1 MSTGGS
7 RRQDRRETNP
17 AFSSRKLKLGTFQT
31 NLDSGC
37 VMSDLDGRLDITWP
51 NTIALARLAEEME
64 FEALVP
70 VARWHGF
77 GGATNPQGPGFEAY
91 TWAAGIA
98 ASTSK
103 PGVFATSHISLNHP
117 IVAAKQSAVIDH
129 ISGGRYALNIVTG
142 WNQPEIDM
150 FGNPMMGHAERY
162 ACAEEWFSIVKRL
175 WTEDDTFDH
184 EGKFYKIT
192 KGYLQPKP
200 LQAPYP
206 AVMSAGASERGREFA
221 AKYADLVFTVIRTGG
236 LDECRAHVQ
245 AYHTLARKT
254 YGREVRVWTLA
265 NIVQGETEREARDF
279 YQYYVH
285 EKGDWEAAKN
295 MIDTFSLEINAR
307 AIAPE
312 RMKALQEAFLA
323 GWGGLPLI
331 GTREQIVDGLQA
343 SCRPRRRSAVLAAFR
358 ARDAPIPRCD
368 LSAHQAGGTT
378 GPRLER
384 PQNIPEDSS
393 NRQQEVRYEHSRR
406 GRALARALSTRDKIL
421 ARGRRQWRAQ
431 RPRILPARWPD
442 GGGSQSLSGT
452 RKNQGILCVA

>member
-1 MSTGGS
+1 MNTGGS

-51 NTIALARLAEEME
+51 NTIALAKLAEEME

-91 TWAAGIA
+91 TWAAGMA

-103 PGVFATSHISLNHP
+103 PCVFATSHISLNHP

-200 LQAPYP
+200 IQAPYP

-245 AYHTLARKT
+245 AYHTLARET

-265 NIVQGETEREARDF
+265 NIVQAETEKEARDF
-279 YQYYVH
+279 YRYYVH

-307 AIAPE
+307 AIPPE
-312 RMKALQEAFLA
+312 RMKALQEAFLGMGRFSADRHA
-323 GWGGLPLI
+323 GADRRWIAGP
-331 GTREQIVDGLQA
+331 VA
-343 SCRPRRRSAVLAAFR
+343 CRPRRRSAVLAAFR
-358 ARDAPIPRCD
+358 ARDARIPRCD
-368 LSAHQAGGTT
+368 LSARQAGGTT
-378 GPRLER
+378 GLGLSVPK
-384 PQNIPEDSS
+384 IPEDSS
-393 NRQQEVRYEHSRR
+393 NRQQEVRYEHSR
-406 GRALARALSTRDKIL
+406 
-421 ARGRRQWRAQ
+421 
-431 RPRILPARWPD
+431 
-442 GGGSQSLSGT
+442 
-452 RKNQGILCVA
+452 